1 MLLFTGKTQFSCVF
15 EMLEIKYWDRLG
27 EKIPLR
33 LFFSLWG
40 GCYKSPWRLAMLACA
55 LQFLVRMKLSG
66 FFLSRLSW
74 NHKRSGASVIP
85 VDIVSQGKGGFS
97 RLSSKGS
104 WVSPCLN
111 ISQRERAEGLVLWWW
126 FQGFRVSE
134 PLWICIIGRFQMSLL
149 SITWAEVDSSVLTSV
164 CKHPYP
170 ILILAILSLV
180 QGDGCFSLVSFT
192 LFLCYCLSSFPSSL
206 EFIFSIESEILHQLL
221 ISIIVNVQNKACVH
235 SCPEVHRGNC

>member
-40 GCYKSPWRLAMLACA
+40 RCYKSAWRLAMLACA

-74 NHKRSGASVIP
+74 NHKRSVASVIP
-85 VDIVSQGKGGFS
+85 VDIFSQGKGGLSLF
-97 RLSSKGS
+97 SSKGS

-111 ISQRERAEGLVLWWW
+111 ISQRERAEGLM
-126 FQGFRVSE
+126 VSGCWLLFLSHCAYASLADSRWACWALLE
-134 PLWICIIGRFQMSLL
+134 QKWIPVSWHPCVNI
-149 SITWAEVDSSVLTSV
+149 LT
-164 CKHPYP
+164 
-170 ILILAILSLV
+170 LSL
-180 QGDGCFSLVSFT
+180 
-192 LFLCYCLSSFPSSL
+192 P
-206 EFIFSIESEILHQLL
+206 
-221 ISIIVNVQNKACVH
+221 
-235 SCPEVHRGNC
+235 